1 MTELAITLFHPLVV
15 AHIATGT
22 VGLITLW
29 VPVVGR
35 KGSQTHK
42 DWGKIFAWSLMA
54 TGVIA
59 VGISTCSLIAPLG
72 THPFMDDEALVR
84 NIFGWMMLYLA
95 TMTVALA
102 WYGLECI
109 KNRREHQRHR
119 NPLTLT
125 LTALMFLTALNC
137 FVRGVFA
144 EQILMVGI
152 AIVGLAAGI
161 LNTVFIYTDEP
172 PPMEWMIQH
181 SRGLVGAG
189 ISVYT
194 AFLAFGAVNWI
205 PAIALNPI
213 LWAVPCTLGIG
224 YLLYHQFRITR
235 MRQRRVAAA

>member
-1 MTELAITLFHPLVV
+1 MIELATNLFHPLVI

-29 VPVVGR
+29 VPIVGR
-35 KGSQTHK
+35 KGSQPHR
-42 DWGKIFAWSLMA
+42 DWGKIFAWSLLA
-54 TGVIA
+54 TGIFA
-59 VGISTCSLIAPLG
+59 IGISTCSLIAPIA
-72 THPFMDDEALVR
+72 THPFLDDPVLVR

-109 KNRREHQRHR
+109 RNRREHRRHR
-119 NPLTLT
+119 NPLTLA

-137 FVRGVFA
+137 FVRGIIA
-144 EQILMVGI
+144 GEILMVGI
-152 AIVGLAAGI
+152 SIVGLA
-161 LNTVFIYTDEP
+161 
-172 PPMEWMIQH
+172 
-181 SRGLVGAG
+181 
-189 ISVYT
+189 
-194 AFLAFGAVNWI
+194 

-213 LWAVPCTLGIG
+213 LWAVPCTLGIA